1 MKTTSVSLLLGVS
14 VLLLMSGLTVSAVSL
29 NVSANLQQFFTRGPP
44 VSLSCVE
51 DGQTVDGWTVKT
63 TRGGQIEE
71 CGAAGSD
78 FGRLDGSSCVLDV
91 STKFSTDH
99 WCESSSGQRS
109 DQVTITVT
117 DKDLILEIPALPVL
131 TGSNVTLSCRNRN
144 GDKVKAYFYKNGK
157 VTEDKLQRVQQSDE
171 GLYSC
176 FTDEDGKSPQS
187 RLRVRDPPPT
197 SDPHITTAS
206 TTTTVYAATSFNVNN
221 NNTDASASFSF
232 TVPLVAALGSLVL
245 LILVV
250 AGLVQ
255 LCRKQ
260 TEMKDSSSPVDVT
273 YADVNIRQPAIKRE
287 QPPDPDVLYSSVRAG
302 IRR

>member
-1 MKTTSVSLLLGVS
+1 
-14 VLLLMSGLTVSAVSL
+14 MSGLTVSAVPL
-29 NVSANLQQFFTRGPP
+29 NVSPNLQQFFTRGPP

-131 TGSNVTLSCRNRN
+131 TGSDVTLSCRNRN

-176 FTDEDGKSPQS
+176 FTDEDGKSADS

-197 SDPHITTAS
+197 SAPQTTTSS
-206 TTTTVYAATSFNVNN
+206 TTTTVYAATSFNDNN
-221 NNTDASASFSF
+221 NNTDARASFSP
-232 TVPLVAALGSLVL
+232 PLSLIRLFLHVMVFCPYSICTILMVSICYSRKTGNKPVFSMEMTQCDDQYDDIIDNITTNHFRAA
-245 LILVV
+245 
-250 AGLVQ
+250 Q
-255 LCRKQ
+255 
-260 TEMKDSSSPVDVT
+260 M
-273 YADVNIRQPAIKRE
+273 
-287 QPPDPDVLYSSVRAG
+287 
-302 IRR
+302 